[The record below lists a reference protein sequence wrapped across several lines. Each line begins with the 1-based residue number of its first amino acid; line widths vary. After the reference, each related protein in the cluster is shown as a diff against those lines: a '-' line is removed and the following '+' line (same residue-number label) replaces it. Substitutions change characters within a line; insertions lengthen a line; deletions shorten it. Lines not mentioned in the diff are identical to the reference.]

1 MIHLRQRSIC
11 VLLAAAMAA
20 GGCQVIPWVTAAMAP
35 PEKIE
40 AKYGLPENTT
50 LLVLVR
56 DTALQDD
63 GETVA
68 IRQQLTAQLSDQL
81 RQHDVVQHIVS
92 YDQLL
97 TLMISDPDFDTYSA
111 DEVGRKLGANQVL
124 LVKLTEFGLKDSELD
139 PFWHG
144 RLKTNIQVLDT
155 SGQVLWPDDRPFGY
169 PTEPAEHKTES
180 EISPAYG
187 EKMTEYLAMM
197 MADHIAK
204 LFYDHEID
212 AALSAQKKRE
222 AQLAANGLSM
232 E

>member
-1 MIHLRQRSIC
+1 
-11 VLLAAAMAA
+11 MAA
-20 GGCQVIPWVTAAMAP
+20 GGCQALPWLIMVTAP

-40 AKYGLPENTT
+40 AKYDLPENTT

-68 IRQQLTAQLSDQL
+68 IRQQLTARLSNQL
-81 RQHDVVQHIVS
+81 RQHEVVQHIVS
-92 YDQLL
+92 YDELL

-124 LVKLTEFGLKDSELD
+124 LVKLTAFGLKDSELD

-144 RLKTNIQVLDT
+144 RLKTNVQLLDT
-155 SGQVLWPDDRPFGY
+155 SGQVLWPDDRLFGY
-169 PTEPAEHKTES
+169 PTEPAEHKTTS
-180 EISPAYG
+180 EVSPAYCA
-187 EKMTEYLAMM
+187 KVTEYLAVM

-222 AQLAANGLSM
+222 AKLAASGLSM

>member
-1 MIHLRQRSIC
+1 MIHLRHWPVY

-20 GGCQVIPWVTAAMAP
+20 GGCQIIPWVTAAIAP

-40 AKYGLPENTT
+40 AEYDLPEDAT
-50 LLVLVR
+50 LLVLVH
-56 DTALQDD
+56 DPGLQDD
-63 GETVA
+63 GRTVA
-68 IRQQLTAQLSDQL
+68 IRHQLTARLNDQL
-81 RQHDVVQHIVS
+81 REHGIVKRVVP
-92 YDQLL
+92 YEDLL
-97 TLMISDPDFDTYSA
+97 TLIIAEPAFDTYSA
-111 DEVGRKLGANQVL
+111 GEVGRKLGANQVL

-144 RLKTNIQVLDT
+144 RLKTNVQVLDT

-169 PTEPAEHKTES
+169 PTEPAEHKTIS

-187 EKMTEYLAMM
+187 EKVTEYLAVM

-212 AALSAQKKRE
+212 AALSARKKRE
-222 AQLAANGLSM
+222 AKLAASGLSM